1 MSVCTTSYQ
10 LGMEALPSDCLR
22 QQLRTLLVQVL
33 TVPALL
39 PLVFLWVTLPETHRS
54 PGQGSL
60 EVARCSHSNQRD
72 LKLSAAEE
80 PFQCVFSNC
89 ILWRC
94 TSRLAVLKGMA
105 HSWQPQHA
113 ASKESGR
120 KGALL
125 RVMLLRRVPHYR
137 GKTRDWYLFNQW
149 TFSTSL
155 GFHSSCNCRHG
166 GCSAGSSCWLGAVQ
180 EAAVLRHCP
189 AWLCPP
195 APCWV
200 RVAGA
205 VPTVPAK
212 APWAAGCPPPASG
225 PSTCWET
232 QQKMLQGNTKSF
244 NMHLLFSIH
253 QYYFQILMNYFNFT
267 YFNQNQMEY
276 IKLVNLL

>member
-1 MSVCTTSYQ
+1 MHHFISAGNGSSPLRLPQAAAQDTASSGADCASSAPTCFS
-10 LGMEALPSDCLR
+10 LGHS
-22 QQLRTLLVQVL
+22 
-33 TVPALL
+33 
-39 PLVFLWVTLPETHRS
+39 PETHRS

-212 APWAAGCPPPASG
+212 APWAAGCPPPA
-225 PSTCWET
+225 PS
-232 QQKMLQGNTKSF
+232 LLGNTTKDASGKRK
-244 NMHLLFSIH
+244 LF
-253 QYYFQILMNYFNFT
+253 
-267 YFNQNQMEY
+267 
-276 IKLVNLL
+276 

>member
-1 MSVCTTSYQ
+1 MHHFISAGNGSSPLRLPQAAAQDTASSGADCASSAPTCFS
-10 LGMEALPSDCLR
+10 LGHS
-22 QQLRTLLVQVL
+22 
-33 TVPALL
+33 
-39 PLVFLWVTLPETHRS
+39 PETHRS

-180 EAAVLRHCP
+180 EAAVLQTLP
-189 AWLCPP
+189 S
-195 APCWV
+195 V
-200 RVAGA
+200 A
-205 VPTVPAK
+205 VPSCSLLGQGGRGSAHSPSQSPLSCRVPSPCLWPK
-212 APWAAGCPPPASG
+212 HLLGNTTKDASG
-225 PSTCWET
+225 
-232 QQKMLQGNTKSF
+232 KHKIF
-244 NMHLLFSIH
+244 
-253 QYYFQILMNYFNFT
+253 
-267 YFNQNQMEY
+267 
-276 IKLVNLL
+276 